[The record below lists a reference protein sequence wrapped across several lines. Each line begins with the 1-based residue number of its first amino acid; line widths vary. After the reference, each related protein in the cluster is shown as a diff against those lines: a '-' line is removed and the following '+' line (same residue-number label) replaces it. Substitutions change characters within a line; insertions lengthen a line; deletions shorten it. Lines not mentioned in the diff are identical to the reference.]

1 MPKRPT
7 ERPPTAERSSD
18 HGINSAQAT
27 PNGQSLQP
35 GAVGSDVLAWHGRC
49 SSGVAIGA
57 ISRPLAGG
65 YARGQ
70 GLPHS
75 KQDRCL
81 QSGRRTRIVEQP
93 RRISP
98 VLHIGREALDKLA
111 RTTRGAH
118 GSRPGQAVPGYRIAG
133 RILRLVP
140 REERGLTSRRDFR
153 KASAKKAGCAGAR
166 SGIHCPDCVAAS

>member
-1 MPKRPT
+1 MESIPRKPLRTASHCSLALLGLTCLLGTADARPVLPS
-7 ERPPTAERSSD
+7 ERFPGPWLEVTQEIRD
-18 HGINSAQAT
+18 IVDLNKVSAQ
-27 PNGQSLQP
+27 P
-35 GAVGSDVLAWHGRC
+35 
-49 SSGVAIGA
+49 
-57 ISRPLAGG
+57 
-65 YARGQ
+65 
-70 GLPHS
+70 
-75 KQDRCL
+75 
-81 QSGRRTRIVEQP
+81 GRRTRIVAQP